1 MRLSVRT
8 LVIVAAVAAVAVV
21 VGVMILRSRTGA
33 NPSGTASTTAGDAR
47 SDENAPAVPTSEEV
61 IAEALKAGTI
71 TEEESLIQRAYAWL
85 NDPRLR
91 KEFRSPIVDW
101 EAGGWL
107 LDEIQRKEAMLSQQT
122 LAVLA
127 PFRARPSD
135 PKSVFNQP
143 RTEVVKTRYAPGD
156 PWTSIMVPG
165 DPNRTPLRI
174 WIKGQQPDLLPYL
187 ADAKL
192 MWASYPKFFIDGMED
207 AGTPDKDFNPDNAV
221 DMYLL
226 HVGEID
232 PRCESSAKCQSPSN
246 SVGGWTSIA
255 QPDKGDR
262 CASYVIINI
271 DQRRDEII
279 GAMAHEMAH
288 TGQRVFDCAEPAQFL
303 KEGSA
308 TWVGYKVLRDLNIV
322 PDYGYDYLN
331 NPRRYSFFPNLH
343 RSLDHPRNAYAS
355 WPFYFYA
362 SMQFGDDVV
371 KRIWQSHNVSDG
383 ITGVRSVN
391 KVVPLEEHFPQF
403 AIRNWNQDGI
413 PVKYQ
418 TDDHTFPTKWK
429 PIRMTTMPKD
439 PTTTELGKPLQ
450 SLSAWYYHYKEFD
463 ASVRRITFENLALDV
478 PNERVWAL
486 KKVAGTW
493 KTPEDWSKDEMRV
506 LCRDMPAENVDELLL
521 IVSNVDL
528 EQDLPVAHPKPRVIT
543 EEVGCETVEGTASA
557 TLRLNDPDKKIDVTY
572 VASITPL
579 QFRPRNVQNQA
590 GDVTYDLLP
599 TSVVWSVSG
608 KEADCTVSGQAVVHI
623 PAFID
628 QPLDPTRPAYGFL
641 NIVTKDGGDFHSIK
655 VSAFDP
661 NARETHTC
669 PGNPPT
675 VTQSAFRAV
684 WLLQILTQAN
694 THKGKAV
701 SYVGQQTFDPDRF
714 QDSLPPAAL
723 EALKNIPQAAAA
735 LKQRG
740 GKLVYTFDW
749 ELRPRQSGP

>member
-1 MRLSVRT
+1 
-8 LVIVAAVAAVAVV
+8 VILGAVAVV
-21 VGVMILRSRTGA
+21 AVVAVLALRVRTGA
-33 NPSGTASTTAGDAR
+33 PAAGVKGTASESTAADT
-47 SDENAPAVPTSEEV
+47 PAVPTSEEV

-71 TEEESLIQRAYAWL
+71 TYEESLIQRAFAWL

-101 EAGGWL
+101 EAGGHL
-107 LDEIQRKEAMLSQQT
+107 LDEIQRKKATLSPET

-143 RTEVVKTRYAPGD
+143 RTDVVKTRYAPGSD
-156 PWTSIMVPG
+156 VWTSIMVPG
-165 DPNRTPLRI
+165 DPNWTPLRI

-192 MWASYPKFFIDGMED
+192 MWASYHKFFVDPMED
-207 AGTPDKDFNPDNAV
+207 DGVPDTVFNPDAAV

-226 HVGEID
+226 HVGQFD
-232 PRCESSAKCQSPSN
+232 PRCTSETCESPSD
-246 SVGGWTSIA
+246 SVGGWTRIA
-255 QPDKGDR
+255 EPDKGDR
-262 CASYVIINI
+262 CSGYVVINL

-279 GAMAHEMAH
+279 GAMAHELTH
-288 TGQRVFDCAEPAQFL
+288 TGQNVFDCAEPVTFL

-308 TWVGYKVLRDLNIV
+308 TWVGFKVLKDLNIV
-322 PDYGYDYLN
+322 PDYGYEYLN
-331 NPRRYSFFPNLH
+331 NPKRYSFFPNLH
-343 RSLDHPRNAYAS
+343 RRLDYPLNAYAS
-355 WPFYFYA
+355 WPFFFYA
-362 SMQFGDDVV
+362 SMELGDDVV

-383 ITGVRSVN
+383 ISGVRSVD
-391 KVVPLEEHFPQF
+391 KVVPLEKHFPQF
-403 AIRNWNQDGI
+403 AIRNWNQDGA
-413 PVKYQ
+413 PVRYQ
-418 TDDHTFPTKWK
+418 TDDKTFPTKWK
-429 PIRMTTMPKD
+429 PIPITTMPKD
-439 PTTTELGKPLQ
+439 PTTIELAEPVP
-450 SLSAWYYHYKEFD
+450 SLAAQYYHFKEFD
-463 ASVRRITFENLALDV
+463 QSVRRITFENLALDV
-478 PNERVWAL
+478 ANERVWAL
-486 KKVAGTW
+486 KKIDGAW
-493 KTPEDWSKDEMRV
+493 KPPEDWSKDEMRV
-506 LCRDMPAENVDELLL
+506 LCRDIPSDNVSELVL

-528 EQDLPVAHPKPRVIT
+528 EQALPVDHPKPRVLT
-543 EEVGCETVEGTASA
+543 EEVGCETVEGTAKA
-557 TLRLNDPDKKIDVTY
+557 TLRLNDPEKKIDVTY

-579 QFRPRNVQNQA
+579 QFRPRTVQNQA
-590 GDVTYDLLP
+590 GDVQYDLLP

-608 KEADCTVSGQAVVHI
+608 RESDCTVSGQSVVHI

-661 NARETHTC
+661 DARETHTC

-675 VTQSAFRAV
+675 VTKSVFRAV

-723 EALKNIPQAAAA
+723 EVLKNIPQAAAA